1 MPVKHI
7 WLFTEPFLSS
17 KVSWF
22 KDKLHGHSKWYPTDY
37 TGKIEVNSPT
47 RSFWQAS
54 TPRGILYPLCSQP
67 VPICQK
73 VKINNDDCK
82 LTAIY
87 TTHHNLLSQRE
98 THCLRACPSALPPS
112 LTLPAKRA
120 LWFDD
125 AWRQVLNSPWSF
137 DSTFTSSF
145 YLAWLYFMDFT
156 WSHSMN
162 LWVLSS
168 EMKQSILIL
177 GYMEKP

>member
-1 MPVKHI
+1 MPVKHT
-7 WLFTEPFLSS
+7 WLFTEPFWSS

-98 THCLRACPSALPPS
+98 THCLRASHLPY
-112 LTLPAKRA
+112 LP
-120 LWFDD
+120 LWPYQQRELFDLMMPD
-125 AWRQVLNSPWSF
+125 GRYWTVLGF
-137 DSTFTSSF
+137 
-145 YLAWLYFMDFT
+145 
-156 WSHSMN
+156 
-162 LWVLSS
+162 
-168 EMKQSILIL
+168 LIL
-177 GYMEKP
+177 HLPFRFI